1 MSSFTDF
8 GLNENIIKAI
18 TELGFETPTP
28 IQEKTIPAIIASRTD
43 LVALAQ
49 TGTGKTA
56 GFGLPILQQIDLQ
69 SNDVQTLVLCPTR
82 ELCLQIANDL
92 TKFAKYTEGLSI
104 VAVYGGAN
112 INPQIKLLKSGAHIV
127 VGTPGRV
134 LDVIKR
140 GALKINNI
148 QWLVLDEADEML
160 NMGFQEDLDSIL
172 SNAPDTKQ
180 TLLFSATMPDG
191 VRKIA
196 MNYMHDAEEIAVG
209 KKNSGAENV
218 RHEYYMVKAADR
230 YLALKRLADINP
242 NIYGIVFC
250 RTRSETKEVAAKLI
264 QDGYNA
270 DALHGDLSQD
280 QRDTVMGRFRDRSLQ
295 LLIATDVA
303 ARGLDVNDL
312 THVINYNL
320 PDDPEV
326 YIHRSGRTGRA
337 GKSGISMTII
347 HSREMR
353 KIRELEKLVGKP
365 FELKKVPNGNEIC
378 EKRLYNVLD
387 KLERVEVNEDEI
399 AAYLPMAIQKLS
411 WLDKDELIKRFVSL
425 EFNRFI
431 EYYRSAED
439 LNVEPS
445 QGKGKGDGGERK
457 ERKERKRRN
466 DDEYTR
472 LFINVG
478 TKRGLSVPRL
488 LGMIND
494 ATHDK
499 SIDIGR
505 IDLQRNFSFFEIEN
519 EAVEKVLEAMKTVM
533 YDNENVEFGL
543 ATNQTAP
550 MQEKRSKKKAR
561 ADSGDYRESA
571 PDNGKGRD
579 KGKDK
584 GKRSNVKIERK
595 KFSGKVFDESD
606 FNFDFFNDNVSRRR
620 GHKKERPDHPEY
632 EAVPRR
638 KSKKRDDDFAAE
650 RKPKKRDKMKAD
662 AKIKGK
668 KKKDKKGRK

>member
-8 GLNENIIKAI
+8 GLNDNIIKAI
-18 TELGFETPTP
+18 TELGFEAPTP
-28 IQEKTIPAIIASRTD
+28 IQEKTIPTIIASRTD

-56 GFGLPILQQIDLQ
+56 GFGLPLLQQIDLQ
-69 SNDVQTLVLCPTR
+69 SDDVQALILCPTR

-92 TKFAKYTEGLSI
+92 TKFAKYTDGVSI

-112 INPQIKLLKSGAHIV
+112 INPQIKQLKSGAHIV

-134 LDVIKR
+134 LDVISR

-148 QWLVLDEADEML
+148 SWLVLDEADEML
-160 NMGFQEDLDSIL
+160 NMGFQEDLDNIL
-172 SNAPDTKQ
+172 SSAPDTKQ

-218 RHEYYMVKAADR
+218 KHEYYMVKAADR

-250 RTRSETKEVAAKLI
+250 RTRIETKEVAAKLI

-280 QRDTVMGRFRDRSLQ
+280 QRDTVMNRFRNRSLQ

-337 GKSGISMTII
+337 GKSGVAMTIV

-353 KIRELEKLVGKP
+353 KIKELEKLVGKP
-365 FELKKVPNGNEIC
+365 FELKKVPTGAEIC

-387 KLERVEVNEDEI
+387 RLERVEVNDDEI
-399 AAYLPMAIQKLS
+399 AAYLPMATKKLS
-411 WLDKDELIKRFVSL
+411 WLDKDELIKRVVWL

-431 EYYRSAED
+431 DYYKSAED
-439 LNVEPS
+439 LNVEPG
-445 QGKGKGDGGERK
+445 QGKGKNDGEGREG
-457 ERKERKRRN
+457 RKERKRRN
-466 DDEYTR
+466 DEDYTR

-519 EAVEKVLEAMKTVM
+519 EAVEKVMDALKSVM

-543 ATNQTAP
+543 ATNQTTPPSA
-550 MQEKRSKKKAR
+550 KRVKKKPQA
-561 ADSGDYRESA
+561 ADTRSNRDSA
-571 PDNGKGRD
+571 
-579 KGKDK
+579 KDK
-584 GKRSNVKIERK
+584 GRGKHSNLKIEKK
-595 KFSGKVFDESD
+595 KFNGAVFDESN
-606 FNFDFFNDNVSRRR
+606 FNFDFFNDNIERRR
-620 GHKKERPDHPEY
+620 GRKAKRNDEPEFM
-632 EAVPRR
+632 AVPRH
-638 KSKKRDDDFAAE
+638 KSKKRATAQSDL
-650 RKPKKRDKMKAD
+650 
-662 AKIKGK
+662 K
-668 KKKDKKGRK
+668 KKKDKHQKDKKDKKAKRKFNG

>member
-28 IQEKTIPAIIASRTD
+28 IQEKTIPAIITSRTD

-69 SNDVQTLVLCPTR
+69 STDVQTLVLCPTR

-92 TKFAKYTEGLSI
+92 NKFAKYTEGLSI

-112 INPQIKLLKSGAHIV
+112 INPQIKMLKSGAHIV

-160 NMGFQEDLDSIL
+160 NMGFQEDLDNIL

-303 ARGLDVNDL
+303 ARGLDVNEL

-365 FELKKVPNGNEIC
+365 FELKKVPSGGEIC

-387 KLERVEVNEDEI
+387 KLENVAVNEDEI
-399 AAYLPMAIQKLS
+399 AAYLPMAIKKLS

-431 EYYRSAED
+431 DYYKEAED

-445 QGKGKGDGGERK
+445 AQGKGKGDGGERK
-457 ERKERKRRN
+457 ERKRRN
-466 DDEYTR
+466 NDEYTR

-494 ATHDK
+494 ATRDK

-519 EAVEKVLEAMKTVM
+519 ESVDKVLEAFKNVM

-550 MQEKRSKKKAR
+550 PQEKRKKKKSK
-561 ADSGDYRESA
+561 ADSSDYRESA
-571 PDNGKGRD
+571 PAKGKSRD

-584 GKRSNVKIERK
+584 DKRQNVKIERK
-595 KFSGKVFDESD
+595 KFSGKVFDETD
-606 FNFDFFNDNVSRRR
+606 FNFDFFNENIDRRHGR
-620 GHKKERPDHPEY
+620 KSGKKGKPDYPEY

-638 KSKKRDDDFAAE
+638 KGRKADDGFAAE
-650 RKPKKRDKMKAD
+650 RKPKKNSKL
-662 AKIKGK
+662 KIS
-668 KKKDKKGRK
+668 

>member
-1 MSSFTDF
+1 MSNFTDF
-8 GLNENIIKAI
+8 GLNDNIIKAI
-18 TELGFETPTP
+18 SELGFESPTP
-28 IQEKTIPAIIASRTD
+28 IQEKTIPAITTSSTD

-56 GFGLPILQQIDLQ
+56 GFGLPILQMIDTKAK
-69 SNDVQTLVLCPTR
+69 SVQTLILCPTR
-82 ELCLQIANDL
+82 ELCLQITNDMAR
-92 TKFAKYTEGLSI
+92 FAKYIDNLSI
-104 VAVYGGAN
+104 VAVYGGTS
-112 INPQIKLLKSGAHIV
+112 IFPQIKQLQAGAHIV

-148 QWLVLDEADEML
+148 KWLVLDEADEML

-172 SNAPDTKQ
+172 STTPDTKQ

-191 VRKIA
+191 VREIA
-196 MNYMHDAEEIAVG
+196 MNYMHDAEEISVG

-250 RTRSETKEVAAKLI
+250 RTRSETKEVADKLI

-270 DALHGDLSQD
+270 DALHGDLSQA
-280 QRDTVMGRFRDRSLQ
+280 QRDSVMNKFRNKSLQ

-303 ARGLDVNDL
+303 ARGLDVNEL

-337 GKSGISMTII
+337 GKSGVSMTII

-353 KIRELEKLVGKP
+353 KIKELEKLVGKQ
-365 FELKKVPNGNEIC
+365 FEAKKVPNGAEIC
-378 EKRLYNVLD
+378 EKRLYSVLD
-387 KLERVEVNEDEI
+387 RLERVEVNEDDI
-399 AAYLPMAIQKLS
+399 AEYLPMALKKLS

-431 EYYRSAED
+431 EYYKSAQD
-439 LNVEPS
+439 LNVTPS
-445 QGKGKGDGGERK
+445 QGREERESK
-457 ERKERKRRN
+457 KQRRSSA
-466 DDEYTR
+466 DYTR
-472 LFINVG
+472 FHINIG
-478 TKRGLSVPRL
+478 TKRGMTVPRL

-519 EAVEKVLEAMKTVM
+519 SAVDKVKEAFATVK
-533 YDNENVEFGL
+533 YDNELVELNIAENSTDFKDKP
-543 ATNQTAP
+543 AKR
-550 MQEKRSKKKAR
+550 EKKRH
-561 ADSGDYRESA
+561 ADSDERQ
-571 PDNGKGRD
+571 GRD
-579 KGKDK
+579 KKSDRG
-584 GKRSNVKIERK
+584 GFKIEKK
-595 KFSGKVFDESD
+595 KFSGREFDESD
-606 FNFDFFNDNVSRRR
+606 FDFDFFNDNRKKRKKGKKADEAPDFGIDFEFERNNRR
-620 GHKKERPDHPEY
+620 GKDDSDRPKRERKDIVKKESGKKRKFEHKADEPK
-632 EAVPRR
+632 R
-638 KSKKRDDDFAAE
+638 KSKTNKD
-650 RKPKKRDKMKAD
+650 
-662 AKIKGK
+662 KGK
-668 KKKDKKGRK
+668 RKGRK

>member
-1 MSSFTDF
+1 MSNFTDF
-8 GLNENIIKAI
+8 GLNDNIIKAI
-18 TELGFETPTP
+18 SELGFESPTP
-28 IQEKTIPAIIASRTD
+28 IQEKTIPAITTSNAD

-56 GFGLPILQQIDLQ
+56 GFGLPILQMIDTKAK
-69 SNDVQTLVLCPTR
+69 SVQTLILCPTR
-82 ELCLQIANDL
+82 ELCLQITNDM
-92 TKFAKYTEGLSI
+92 TRFAKYIDNLSI
-104 VAVYGGAN
+104 VAIYGGTS
-112 INPQIKLLKSGAHIV
+112 IFPQIKQLQAGAHIV

-134 LDVIKR
+134 LDVINR

-148 QWLVLDEADEML
+148 KWLVLDEADEML

-172 SNAPDTKQ
+172 STTPESKQ

-191 VRKIA
+191 VREIA
-196 MNYMHDAEEIAVG
+196 MNYMHDAEEISVG

-250 RTRSETKEVAAKLI
+250 RTRSETKEVADKLI

-270 DALHGDLSQD
+270 DALHGDLSQA
-280 QRDTVMGRFRDRSLQ
+280 QRDSVMNKFRNKSLQ

-303 ARGLDVNDL
+303 ARGLDVNEL

-320 PDDPEV
+320 PDDPEI

-353 KIRELEKLVGKP
+353 KIKELEKLVGKP
-365 FELKKVPNGNEIC
+365 FEAKKVPNGEEIC
-378 EKRLYNVLD
+378 EKRLYSVLD
-387 KLERVEVNEDEI
+387 KLERVEVNEEEI
-399 AAYLPMAIQKLS
+399 ATYLPMALKKLS

-431 EYYRSAED
+431 EYYKSAQD
-439 LNVEPS
+439 LNVTPS
-445 QGKGKGDGGERK
+445 QGREERQERK
-457 ERKERKRRN
+457 HRSAT
-466 DDEYTR
+466 EYTR
-472 LFINVG
+472 FHIGIG
-478 TKRGLSVPRL
+478 TKRGMTVPRL

-519 EAVEKVLEAMKTVM
+519 SAVEKVKEAFATVK
-533 YDNENVEFGL
+533 YDNEPVELNIAENPTDFNDKP
-543 ATNQTAP
+543 ARR
-550 MQEKRSKKKAR
+550 EKKRHAE
-561 ADSGDYRESA
+561 GDERQGR
-571 PDNGKGRD
+571 GKNDRG
-579 KGKDK
+579 GF
-584 GKRSNVKIERK
+584 KIEKK
-595 KFSGKVFDESD
+595 KFSGREFNESD
-606 FNFDFFNDNVSRRR
+606 FDFDFFNDNR
-620 GHKKERPDHPEY
+620 KKRKKGKQPDGAPDFGIDFDFERKKRKFDDNDRPKRERKESGKIDTGRKRKFDRKADEPK
-632 EAVPRR
+632 R
-638 KSKKRDDDFAAE
+638 KSKPNKD
-650 RKPKKRDKMKAD
+650 
-662 AKIKGK
+662 KGK
-668 KKKDKKGRK
+668 RKGRK

>member
-1 MSSFTDF
+1 MSNFNDF

-18 TELGFETPTP
+18 SELGFEAPTP
-28 IQEKTIPAIIASRTD
+28 IQEKTIPTITTSRTD

-56 GFGLPILQQIDLQ
+56 GFGLPILQQIDLE
-69 SNDVQTLVLCPTR
+69 SDHVQALILCPTR
-82 ELCLQIANDL
+82 ELCLQIAGDI
-92 TKFAKYTEGLSI
+92 TKFAKYISGLSI
-104 VAVYGGAN
+104 AAVYGGTN
-112 INPQIKLLKSGAHIV
+112 INPQIRQLKDGVHIV
-127 VGTPGRV
+127 VGTPGRI

-160 NMGFQEDLDSIL
+160 NMGFQEDLDNIL
-172 SNAPDTKQ
+172 SSSPDTKQ

-196 MNYMHDAEEIAVG
+196 MNYMHDATEISVG
-209 KKNSGAENV
+209 KKNAGAENV

-250 RTRSETKEVAAKLI
+250 RTRIETKEVAAKLI

-280 QRDTVMGRFRDRSLQ
+280 QRDTVMNRFRNRSLQ

-337 GKSGISMTII
+337 GKSGVSMTII

-353 KIRELEKLVGKP
+353 KIKELEKLVGKP
-365 FELKKVPNGNEIC
+365 FEAKKVPNGAEIC

-387 KLERVEVNEDEI
+387 KLESVEINDEEI
-399 AAYLPMAIQKLS
+399 AAYLPMAIKKLS

-431 EYYRSAED
+431 EYYKTAED
-439 LNVEPS
+439 LNVDPAQS
-445 QGKGKGDGGERK
+445 KNKSDRDGGK

-494 ATHDK
+494 ATRDK

-505 IDLQRNFSFFEIEN
+505 IDLERNFSFFEIEN
-519 EAVEKVLEAMKTVM
+519 GAVEKVMNALNNVT
-533 YDNENVEFGL
+533 YDNSHVEFGIAENKQDSSEL
-543 ATNQTAP
+543 RKA
-550 MQEKRSKKKAR
+550 KRKKNASDDKAASAGNNKSKPKDKKRDNGLKIDKKKF
-561 ADSGDYRESA
+561 G
-571 PDNGKGRD
+571 
-579 KGKDK
+579 
-584 GKRSNVKIERK
+584 
-595 KFSGKVFDESD
+595 GKVFDESD
-606 FNFDFFNDNVSRRR
+606 FNFDFFNDNIDRRR
-620 GHKKERPDHPEY
+620 GR
-632 EAVPRR
+632 
-638 KSKKRDDDFAAE
+638 KRDNDSEFFSNN
-650 RKPKKRDKMKAD
+650 RKPKRKENPD
-662 AKIKGK
+662 K
-668 KKKDKKGRK
+668 KKKAGKKEKKGRR

>member
-8 GLNENIIKAI
+8 GLNDNIIKAI
-18 TELGFETPTP
+18 TELGFEAPTP
-28 IQEKTIPAIIASRTD
+28 IQEKTIPTIIASRTD

-56 GFGLPILQQIDLQ
+56 GFGLPLLQQIDLQ
-69 SNDVQTLVLCPTR
+69 SDDVQALILCPTR

-92 TKFAKYTEGLSI
+92 TKFAKYTDGVSI

-112 INPQIKLLKSGAHIV
+112 INPQIKQLKSGAHIV

-134 LDVIKR
+134 LDVISR

-148 QWLVLDEADEML
+148 SWLVLDEADEML
-160 NMGFQEDLDSIL
+160 NMGFQEDLDNIL
-172 SNAPDTKQ
+172 SSAPDTKQ

-280 QRDTVMGRFRDRSLQ
+280 QRDTVMGRFRNRSLQ

-337 GKSGISMTII
+337 GKSGVAMTIV

-353 KIRELEKLVGKP
+353 KIKELEKLVGKP
-365 FELKKVPNGNEIC
+365 FELKKVPTGAEIC

-387 KLERVEVNEDEI
+387 RLERVEVNDDEI
-399 AAYLPMAIQKLS
+399 AAYLPMATKKLS
-411 WLDKDELIKRFVSL
+411 WLDKDELIKRVVWL

-431 EYYRSAED
+431 DYYKSAED
-439 LNVEPS
+439 LNVEPG
-445 QGKGKGDGGERK
+445 QGKGKNDSEER
-457 ERKERKRRN
+457 EGRKERKRRN
-466 DDEYTR
+466 DEDYTR

-519 EAVEKVLEAMKTVM
+519 EAVEKVMDALKSVM

-543 ATNQTAP
+543 ATNQTTPPSA
-550 MQEKRSKKKAR
+550 KRVKKKPLAADAR
-561 ADSGDYRESA
+561 SNRDSA
-571 PDNGKGRD
+571 
-579 KGKDK
+579 KDK
-584 GKRSNVKIERK
+584 GRGKHSNLKIEKK
-595 KFSGKVFDESD
+595 KFNGAVFDESN
-606 FNFDFFNDNVSRRR
+606 FNFDFFNDNIERRR
-620 GHKKERPDHPEY
+620 GRKAKRNDEPEFM
-632 EAVPRR
+632 AVPRH
-638 KSKKRDDDFAAE
+638 KSKKRATAQSDL
-650 RKPKKRDKMKAD
+650 
-662 AKIKGK
+662 K
-668 KKKDKKGRK
+668 KKKDKHQKDKKDKKDKKAKRKFNG

>member
-8 GLNENIIKAI
+8 GLNDNIIKAI
-18 TELGFETPTP
+18 TELGFEAPTP
-28 IQEKTIPAIIASRTD
+28 IQEKTIPTIIASRTD

-56 GFGLPILQQIDLQ
+56 GFGLPLLQQIDLQ
-69 SNDVQTLVLCPTR
+69 SDDVQALILCPTR

-92 TKFAKYTEGLSI
+92 TKFAKYTDGVSI

-112 INPQIKLLKSGAHIV
+112 INPQIKQLKSGAHIV

-134 LDVIKR
+134 LDVISR

-148 QWLVLDEADEML
+148 SWLVLDEADEML
-160 NMGFQEDLDSIL
+160 NMGFQEDLDNIL
-172 SNAPDTKQ
+172 SSAPDTKQ

-218 RHEYYMVKAADR
+218 KHEYYMVKAADR

-250 RTRSETKEVAAKLI
+250 RTRIETKEVAAKLI

-280 QRDTVMGRFRDRSLQ
+280 QRDTVMNRFRNRSLQ

-337 GKSGISMTII
+337 GKSGVAMTIV

-353 KIRELEKLVGKP
+353 KIKELEKLVGKP
-365 FELKKVPNGNEIC
+365 FELKKVPTGAEIC

-387 KLERVEVNEDEI
+387 RLERVEVNDDEI
-399 AAYLPMAIQKLS
+399 AAYLPMATKKLS
-411 WLDKDELIKRFVSL
+411 WLDKDELIKRVVWL

-431 EYYRSAED
+431 DYYKSAED
-439 LNVEPS
+439 LNVEPG
-445 QGKGKGDGGERK
+445 QGKGKNDGEGREG
-457 ERKERKRRN
+457 RKERKRRN
-466 DDEYTR
+466 DEDYTR

-519 EAVEKVLEAMKTVM
+519 EAVEKVMDALKSVM

-543 ATNQTAP
+543 ATNQTTPPSA
-550 MQEKRSKKKAR
+550 KRVKKKPQAADAR
-561 ADSGDYRESA
+561 SNRDSA
-571 PDNGKGRD
+571 
-579 KGKDK
+579 KDK
-584 GKRSNVKIERK
+584 GRGKHSNLKIEKK
-595 KFSGKVFDESD
+595 KFNGAVFDETN
-606 FNFDFFNDNVSRRR
+606 FNFDFFNDNIERRR
-620 GHKKERPDHPEY
+620 GRKAKRNDEPEFM
-632 EAVPRR
+632 AVPRH
-638 KSKKRDDDFAAE
+638 KSKKRATAQSDL
-650 RKPKKRDKMKAD
+650 
-662 AKIKGK
+662 K
-668 KKKDKKGRK
+668 KKKDKHQKDKKDKKAKRKFNG